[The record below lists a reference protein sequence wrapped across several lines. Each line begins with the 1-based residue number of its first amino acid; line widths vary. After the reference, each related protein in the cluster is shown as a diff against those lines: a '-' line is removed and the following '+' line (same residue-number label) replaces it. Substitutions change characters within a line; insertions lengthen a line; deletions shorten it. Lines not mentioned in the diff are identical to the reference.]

1 MLRDMEQKVRRRG
14 ITELVFDGIIKIG
27 SEYDFTVL
35 TASRALQIQDAMP
48 PFSRSG
54 GRSPIEMAIE
64 EIIDGRVE
72 IKPQEEDEAPLE

>member
-1 MLRDMEQKVRRRG
+1 MEQEGRRRG
-14 ITELVFDGIIKIG
+14 ITDLVFDGIGKVG

-35 TASRALQIQDAMP
+35 TASRALQIQDGMP

-54 GRSPIEMAIE
+54 GKSPIEMAIE

-72 IKPQEEDEAPLE
+72 IRPREKDEALLE

>member
-1 MLRDMEQKVRRRG
+1 MEQERRRRG
-14 ITELVFDGIIKIG
+14 ITDLVFSGISKVG

-35 TASRALQIQDAMP
+35 AASRALQIQDGMP

-54 GRSPIEMAIE
+54 GKSPIETAIE

-72 IKPQEEDEAPLE
+72 IKPQEKEEALLE

>member
-1 MLRDMEQKVRRRG
+1 MEQERRRRG
-14 ITELVFDGIIKIG
+14 ITDLVFEGISKIG

-35 TASRALQIQDAMP
+35 MAGRALQIQSGLP

-54 GRSPIEMAIE
+54 GKGCFETAIE

-72 IKPQEEDEAPLE
+72 IKPREKDEALLE